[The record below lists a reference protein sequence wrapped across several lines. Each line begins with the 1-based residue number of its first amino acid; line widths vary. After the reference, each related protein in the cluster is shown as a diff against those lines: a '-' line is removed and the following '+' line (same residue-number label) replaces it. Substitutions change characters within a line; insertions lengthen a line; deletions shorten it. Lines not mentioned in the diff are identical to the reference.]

1 MIKELWKMDNKLV
14 LVIMDI
20 LNKALVF
27 AVITN
32 APPVMEQTSI
42 TVFHVL
48 VHLITELVLR
58 IMDNV
63 IAWKKDIMKMV

>member
-1 MIKELWKMDNKLV
+1 MIKELWKTNNKLV

-48 VHLITELVLR
+48 VHLMAELVLR
-58 IMDNV
+58 IVDNV
-63 IAWKKDIMKMV
+63 TAWRKDIMIMV